1 MTTETKKPI
10 KTFKLGQVRVSI
22 WENVNATGGEY
33 CSARFERSYRDREGN
48 WHNTQSFVLKD
59 ILNLIQL
66 AAQAAWFI
74 SVTLPGQRK
83 ENAKWADI
91 CEPEDL

>member
-10 KTFKLGQVRVSI
+10 KTFNLGQVRVSI
-22 WENVNATGGEY
+22 WENASATGEKY
-33 CSARFERSYRDREGN
+33 CSARFERSYRDSDGN
-48 WHNTQSFVLKD
+48 WRNTQSFLLKD

-74 SVTLPGQRK
+74 SVTLPGRRK
-83 ENAKWADI
+83 EDAKWVDI